1 MQYLEEKM
9 NEHTKTVL
17 LNRVYILDRDINWN
31 TESIASAEQAIDA
44 QKGVLAKL
52 KFERAGLVED
62 LKEAGVELDVPVQS

>member
-1 MQYLEEKM
+1 M